1 MKRHGFWETFDSFFS
16 GGPFDVLFDILLV
29 VNCLLLL
36 LVIYGGWPTPYTGPK
51 KSESKLAFERHN
63 DQLIDEFVRPK
74 IEAKYNVKTLRAKT
88 NADDHCVNILIETD
102 GTGRYEEIAE
112 DILRLAPVNMV
123 RINVVWSRKP
133 DIGDDGEPKDPPLD
147 GEKRNRMRYILEFD
161 HGSDDGGVTVFFAN
175 GMRYPGPTS
184 SDPVSPRRQEKSPQ
198 WHSNDYYNFH

>member
-63 DQLIDEFVRPK
+63 DRLIDEFVRPK

-88 NADDHCVNILIETD
+88 NADGHCVNILIETD
-102 GTGRYEEIAE
+102 GTDRYEEIAE
-112 DILRLAPVNMV
+112 DILQLAPVNMV
-123 RINVVWSRKP
+123 RINVAWSRKP
-133 DIGDDGEPKDPPLD
+133 DIGDDGEPEDPPLD

-175 GMRYPGPTS
+175 GMRFPGPTS
-184 SDPVSPRRQEKSPQ
+184 TDPGSARRQENSAQ